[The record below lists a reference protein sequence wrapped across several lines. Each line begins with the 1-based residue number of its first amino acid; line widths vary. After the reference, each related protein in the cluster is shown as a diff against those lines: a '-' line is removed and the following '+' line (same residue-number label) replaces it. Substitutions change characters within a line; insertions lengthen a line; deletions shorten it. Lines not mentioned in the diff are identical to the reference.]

1 MRKFSKMVTVEIYS
15 DGACSKNPGPG
26 GWACILKHKNHELKI
41 SGNEAHTTNNRMELL
56 AIINAFKALKKTC
69 KVVVYTDSKYVVDSI
84 NNGWAKRWQQNNWM
98 KNNKEKALNPDLW
111 QKLLSFVDKFQTTFI
126 WVKGHNGHPEN
137 EICDKMAVAQYRKL
151 IQNDKQKT

>member
-1 MRKFSKMVTVEIYS
+1 MVTVEIYS

-111 QKLLSFVDKFQTTFI
+111 QKLLGFVDKFQTTFI